1 MSGVILMTLTVLV
14 MYGGVRRGLAEY
26 LEGLDLEQA

>member
-1 MSGVILMTLTVLV
+1 MESVIIMTLTVLV
-14 MYGGVRRGLAEY
+14 AYGGVRRELQIY

>member
-1 MSGVILMTLTVLV
+1 MFEVIVMTLTVLV
-14 MYGGVRRGLAEY
+14 AYGGIRREVVHY

>member
-1 MSGVILMTLTVLV
+1 MFEIILLALTSLV
-14 MYGGVRRGLAEY
+14 AYGGVRRELVIY

>member
-1 MSGVILMTLTVLV
+1 MFELITMTLAVLV
-14 MYGGVRRGLAEY
+14 AYGGVRRELQIY